1 MGIARGKTIEVKG
14 SGEGTYTVLKV
25 LNISYSLVIAKY
37 LILIGVFSVDILIN

>member
-25 LNISYSLVIAKY
+25 L
-37 LILIGVFSVDILIN
+37 DILQFGNCQIFDTDWCVQCRHSY